1 MQRFRPFIVLGAGG
15 LMALV
20 TSIMVFSW
28 LSNLEKPDKPNKIEL
43 QTSMVAVVSKPK
55 PWGTTLSADMIKM
68 VPYPKESLPTGH
80 FASVDRLKGRVLLA
94 NLIANEPILESKLAP
109 VDITTGGVA
118 AVTDPSKRAMAIK
131 VDEVVGVAGFVNPGN
146 RVDVLVS
153 LRTDPPTTKIVVQN
167 VLVLATGTEIERRG
181 KEQEPL
187 PVKVITLV
195 VTPEEAEKLA
205 LAASQGKVTMALRN
219 QLNAEP
225 ILTKGETL
233 KSLLESYSLKGQK
246 NKQAKQT
253 RVEVIKGDQVKTLT
267 FAGSYR
273 SNTRVIQ
280 PSSKPEADDSQAVKA
295 ELKKTNATKSG
306 ETL

>member
-20 TSIMVFSW
+20 TSMMIFSW
-28 LSNLEKPDKPNKIEL
+28 LSNIEKPESANQVKL
-43 QTSMVAVVSKPK
+43 QTSMVAVMAKPQA
-55 PWGTTLSADMIKM
+55 WGTTLAADMMKM
-68 VPYPKESLPTGH
+68 VPYPNESLPAGH
-80 FASVDRLKGRVLLA
+80 FTSVDNLKGRVLLA

-109 VDITTGGVA
+109 IEVTTGGVA
-118 AVTDPSKRAMAIK
+118 AVTDPSKRAMAVK

-153 LRTDPPTTKIVVQN
+153 LRSDPPTTKIVVQN
-167 VLVLATGTEIERRG
+167 VLVLAIGSDIERHG
-181 KEQEPL
+181 KEQEAR
-187 PVKVITLV
+187 PVKVITLE

-205 LAASQGKVTMALRN
+205 LATHQGKVTLALRN

-225 ILTKGETL
+225 ILTKGETV
-233 KSLLESYSLKGQK
+233 KSLLASYSLKEK
-246 NKQAKQT
+246 RNKQGRSSK
-253 RVEVIKGDQVKTLT
+253 VEVIKGDEVKTLT

-273 SNTRVIQ
+273 TNTKVTQ
-280 PSSKPEADDSQAVKA
+280 PSRKSKVDDSQAVKA
-295 ELKKTNATKSG
+295 ELKSKTTTKSG